1 MKLFV
6 LNDRVV
12 KEIVNRLTIED
23 NVREIIENII
33 LRFDY
38 SFTNFVYSMFSV
50 YTTYYTNLL
59 DENSHINYH
68 EAQRI
73 FSDLSKSNLIVEHSN
88 VFVADI
94 YDIMYVSCTWDKTR
108 FKHYFYE
115 DMYNRLE
122 NLLGVQ
128 NATTYMEEVFD
139 AMDNIFSAIEE
150 NLVFNIIESDD
161 PQNNIIFYLEM
172 TPHGLMIYV
181 PLNSDCLSI
190 VLLRTLLQIH
200 LVLGSILLKSISIMN

>member
-12 KEIVNRLTIED
+12 KDILNRLTLED

-50 YTTYYTNLL
+50 YTTYYANLL
-59 DENSHINYH
+59 DENSHVNYH

-73 FSDLSKSNLIVEHSN
+73 FNDISRTNLVVDRSN

-94 YDIMYVSCTWDKTR
+94 YDIMYVSVTWDKTR

-122 NLLGVQ
+122 NILGVEH
-128 NATTYMEEVFD
+128 ATTHMEEVFD
-139 AMDNIFSAIEE
+139 AMECIFSAIEE
-150 NLVFNIIESDD
+150 TLVFNIIEREETHS
-161 PQNNIIFYLEM
+161 NIIFYLEL

-181 PLNSDCLSI
+181 I
-190 VLLRTLLQIH
+190 
-200 LVLGSILLKSISIMN
+200 